1 MVGCKYQQRQ
11 RYTYI
16 GRPQQATTATH
27 RIFNEHTHI
36 MKRLIQNLLPTVMAM
51 LPVTAL
57 AGIVTGQVKD
67 SSGEPL
73 IGATVMVQG
82 TKKATVTDIDG
93 YYKIDAD
100 GGKTIRISYVGF
112 NSAVIHL
119 SGDKDVYDIVLKED
133 SKVLDDLVV
142 VGYGT
147 QKRSEITGSISSV
160 KGDAIKDF
168 STTSVADALA
178 GMAAGVAVTKSTGN
192 PGEAPDIIIRGAG
205 SVNGMAP
212 LYIVDGVKQATG
224 FSFNTND
231 IESIEVLKDAGSC
244 AIYGAEAAGG
254 VILVTTKRGAKGKAT
269 LDLTARYGI
278 RRESS
283 GIRLLNRDQFIAVKS
298 LMGTDILAQDA
309 VSSPDE
315 LPDCDW
321 MDVMYGNG
329 HEQEYNLALSG
340 GSESL
345 RYYLSGGFYDE
356 KGVYLDSKAH
366 RFSLRTNVDWDI
378 NRYFSVGTSCYGNV
392 ITTNPTKVYS
402 VYTNAVPFR
411 TVPTMNPVDEDG
423 NFAQTPFYLNG
434 PNLYGNEL
442 SYHQKGSSYG
452 ADMLAYIDVRFIP
465 ELVLHV
471 NGAAKISSKAIRVF
485 SEEVDFRGVKES
497 AYMESD
503 AGHSRELTYNA
514 TLTYEKLFADKWYL
528 KAMIGSE
535 ASAYDAYYNH
545 VRAIDFPVDQAWS
558 LNLSSNTSKEASDYP
573 GVGRSLSF
581 FGRINFNYDSR
592 YYLTF
597 NLRRDGSDRFGRN
610 NRWGTF
616 PSANVMWRA
625 IQESF
630 LRDNVSWLSDAKI
643 RASYGI
649 LGNDG
654 IGQFLYT
661 RSYVGDHIIYNY
673 GGNNEVSGWANF
685 KVPNQDIKWE
695 EIHQLD
701 LGVDLAFFNDRL
713 RLSYDYYN
721 RQTHDMLYWKVVPLA
736 SGINHYWDG
745 STNTMPINIGHVSNI
760 GHEITASW
768 RHNIHDFFYTVGLNV
783 SFNRNEVKELGSE
796 GAAPLVSPDGIN
808 RTENGRSMSELWG
821 YRAIG
826 IFQNQAQ
833 VDEYNAKAVEAG
845 RPYYW
850 RQNTGVG
857 DLIFDDMGQGYVDEN
872 CKTYIGNPWPK
883 ATWGL
888 NITAQ
893 WKGFDL
899 TASFQAAT
907 GFEIYNGVKQYT
919 QTFGTDGNTT
929 LDIYKNSFFGSNGLT
944 DQPRCG
950 YLDET
955 GAWIGDPS
963 ANFGTISSFWV
974 EKGDYLK
981 LKNFVIGY
989 TLPFP
994 QTWKKVIQKAR
1005 IYFSAQNLFT
1015 ITKYSGIDPEIAGTS
1030 TQTSNNA
1037 GTSMTARGVDTYNR
1051 YLPSRLYSL
1060 GLDLTF

>member
-1 MVGCKYQQRQ
+1 
-11 RYTYI
+11 
-16 GRPQQATTATH
+16 
-27 RIFNEHTHI
+27 
-36 MKRLIQNLLPTVMAM
+36 MKRLHKLIST
-51 LPVTAL
+51 TFL
-57 AGIVTGQVKD
+57 ASACVASAGAVVVTGNVSD
-67 SSGEPL
+67 PGGEPL
-73 IGATVMVQG
+73 IGATVSVAG
-82 TKKATVTDIDG
+82 TGKATVTDIEG
-93 YYKIDAD
+93 NFSIDAD
-100 GGKTIRISYVGF
+100 KGKSIKVSYVGF
-112 NSAVIHL
+112 SPRTVKI
-119 SGDKDVYDIVLKED
+119 SDGKTVYNITLNED
-133 SKVLDDLVV
+133 SQNLDEIVV

-147 QKRSEITGSISSV
+147 QKRSELTGAISTV
-160 KGDAIKDF
+160 KGESIKDF

-205 SVNGMAP
+205 SVNGMSP
-212 LYIVDGVKQATG
+212 LYIVDGIKQATG

-254 VILVTTKRGAKGKAT
+254 VILVTTKRGAKGRPR
-269 LDLTARYGI
+269 LDINARYGI

-283 GIRLLNRDQFIAVKS
+283 GIKLLDRDQFITVKS
-298 LMGTDILAQDA
+298 LMGTDILAQEGVESADM
-309 VSSPDE
+309 

-329 HEQEYNLALSG
+329 HEQEYNLSLSG
-340 GSESL
+340 GSDAI

-356 KGVYLDSKAH
+356 KGVYLDSKAQ
-366 RFSLRTNVDWDI
+366 RFSFRTNVDWNI
-378 NRYFSVGTSCYGNV
+378 NKMFTVGTSSYANF
-392 ITTNPTKVYS
+392 IKTNPTKVYS

-442 SYHQKGSSYG
+442 SYHQKGNTYG
-452 ADMLAYIDVRFIP
+452 FDILAYLDVRFIP
-465 ELVLHV
+465 ELTLHV
-471 NGAAKISSKAIRVF
+471 NGAAKISSLAQRVF
-485 SEEVDFRGVKES
+485 SEEIDFRAVKES
-497 AYMESD
+497 AYLESR

-514 TLTYEKLFADKWYL
+514 TLTFEKLWAEKWYL
-528 KAMIGSE
+528 KAMIGTE
-535 ASAYDAYYNH
+535 ATSYDAYYNY
-545 VRAIDFPVDQAWS
+545 VRAMDFPVDEAWS
-558 LNLSSNTSKEASDYP
+558 LNLSSNTAKEASDAP
-573 GVGRSLSF
+573 GVGRSMSF

-592 YYLTF
+592 YFLTF
-597 NLRRDGSDRFGRN
+597 NLRRDGSDRFGKN

-616 PSANVMWRA
+616 PSVNVMWRA
-625 IQESF
+625 IGESF
-630 LRDNVSWLSDAKI
+630 LRDNASWLSDAKI

-654 IGQFLYT
+654 IAQFLYT
-661 RSYVGDHIIYNY
+661 RSYIGDQIIYNF
-673 GGNNEVSGWANF
+673 GGNNEVSGWANY

-695 EIHQLD
+695 EIHQFD
-701 LGVDLAFFNDRL
+701 FGVDLAFFNNRL
-713 RLSYDYYN
+713 NFSYDYYN

-736 SGINHYWDG
+736 SGINWYYDG
-745 STNTMPINIGHVSNI
+745 ATNTMPINIGRVSNT
-760 GHEITASW
+760 GHEFTVNW
-768 RHNIHDFFYTVGLNV
+768 RDNAGDFSYSVGLNV
-783 SFNRNEVKELGSE
+783 SLNRNKIKELGTE

-808 RTENGRSMSELWG
+808 RTENGRSMAELWG
-821 YRAIG
+821 YRALG
-826 IFQNQAQ
+826 IFQSQEQ
-833 VDEYNAKAVEAG
+833 VDAYNAKAIAAG

-857 DLIFDDMGQGYVDEN
+857 DIIFDDMGQGYVDEN
-872 CKTYIGNPWPK
+872 CKQYIGNPWPK

-888 NITAQ
+888 NLSASWKGIDITA
-893 WKGFDL
+893 L
-899 TASFQAAT
+899 FQAAT

-929 LDIYKNSFFGSNGLT
+929 LDIYKNSFFGDNGLT

-950 YLDET
+950 YLDES

-981 LKNFVIGY
+981 LKNLVVGY
-989 TLPFP
+989 SFP
-994 QTWKKVIQKAR
+994 IPASWKKVISKAR

-1030 TQTSNNA
+1030 TQTSNSA

-1051 YLPSRLYSL
+1051 YVPSRLYSF